1 MFDRFSS
8 YDPNIKLVKEVDPN
22 KFLDTK
28 LTNINGTYKFNVY
41 LKKAKLSSQWTS
53 KTPKRY
59 KRNKINGDLHRSKR
73 IPSNFDEETSLKKE
87 KFMKANYQLRFIN
100 NAANEFQKC
109 KECGDESFI
118 IPTGLFEL
126 AKPFIFVEI
135 PCEHFWRKF
144 RKLTMKSFR
153 MVITWKTRNMRSLFP
168 VKDKNDYKPCVI

>member
-8 YDPNIKLVKEVDPN
+8 YDPNVKLVKEVDPN

-41 LKKAKLSSQWTS
+41 LKKAKLSSRWTS

-73 IPSNFDEETSLKKE
+73 IPLYFDEETSLKKE
-87 KFMKANYQLRFIN
+87 TFMKANYQLRFIN

-144 RKLTMKSFR
+144 RKFTMKSFR